1 MKAIDEVGKMLMNIY
16 WSLGVAGLILVVLGV
31 LIFIIPELL
40 AILVAIGLV
49 VFGVV
54 LWMLAYKVHEL
65 WKKLPNFMK

>member
-49 VFGVV
+49 VFGMV
-54 LWMLAYKVHEL
+54 LWMLAYKVRQL
-65 WKKLPNFMK
+65 WEKLPNFMK